1 MPAHYY
7 RCELA
12 IFNQHDQA
20 GAILRQASGVVG
32 VGGGIF
38 LLLLTILAGWG
49 HSKQA
54 AALTKQII
62 ISSLDYEPGKE

>member
-1 MPAHYY
+1 MPEHYY

-20 GAILRQASGVVG
+20 GAILGQASGVVG

-38 LLLLTILAGWG
+38 LLLLTILAG
-49 HSKQA
+49 
-54 AALTKQII
+54 
-62 ISSLDYEPGKE
+62 